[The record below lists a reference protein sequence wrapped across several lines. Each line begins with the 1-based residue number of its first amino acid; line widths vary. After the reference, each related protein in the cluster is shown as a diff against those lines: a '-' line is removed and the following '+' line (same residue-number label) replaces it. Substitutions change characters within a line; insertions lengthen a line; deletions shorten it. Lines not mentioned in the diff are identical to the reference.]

1 MDDQTFSELMNSYS
15 QSRYD
20 FNPNTLTKKEINQIK
35 TLAREKRADY
45 GIAPI
50 GKNIFDYIVSKE
62 KKLYFEKQPFENMDL
77 DGLIFVPPK
86 SRDIAFIILNSNQP
100 LLNQIFA
107 TAHEYYHFLT
117 DIEMVSQN
125 PHICS
130 LSQLHKKIEQSASR
144 FAAEFLLPDEA
155 LKIAIDDWLSSIES
169 DDVDGAGISEITTLC
184 YNLTMKYC
192 LPLKAVLYRLF
203 EEGLIKSNHF
213 KSLISNYEFIKNTFV
228 KAKSLYKRQ
237 IEELLSNDNPYI
249 REVMYEMMPN
259 AFNSGYVSLDKLEND
274 AKILLLEVD
283 RLDVHIDTDE
293 EEEANDELYQI
304 KDQLNETLFEN
315 EDL

>member
-1 MDDQTFSELMNSYS
+1 MDDQVFSVLLDSYS

-20 FNPNTLTKKEINQIK
+20 FNPNALTKKEINQIK

-50 GKNIFDYIVSKE
+50 GKNIFDYIMSKE
-62 KKLYFEKQPFENMDL
+62 KNLYFEKQPFENMDL
-77 DGLIFVPPK
+77 DGLIYVPSK

-117 DIEMVSQN
+117 DIEMVSRN

-130 LSQLHKKIEQSASR
+130 LSRLHEKVEQSASR
-144 FAAEFLLPDEA
+144 FAAEFLLPAEA
-155 LKIAIDDWLSSIES
+155 LKIQIDDWLSSIDS
-169 DDVDGAGISEITTLC
+169 DDIGDADITEITTLC
-184 YNLTMKYC
+184 YNLTIKYC

-203 EEGLIKSNHF
+203 EEGFIESNKF
-213 KSLISNYEFIKNTFV
+213 NFLISNYEFIKNTFA
-228 KAKSLYKRQ
+228 KAKKLYKRE
-237 IEELLSNDNPYI
+237 IEQLLSNDNPYI
-249 REVMYEMMPN
+249 HEVMYEMIPN

-274 AKILLLEVD
+274 ARLLLLEVD
-283 RLDVHIDTDE
+283 RLDVTIDTDE
-293 EEEANDELYQI
+293 EEADDDLYQI
-304 KDQLNETLFEN
+304 KSKLNEALFKN
-315 EDL
+315 EES